1 MVLGVPAGVLIGL
14 ALLRSG
20 VFVVPG
26 VCDSPIALWT
36 GGIPFRSDVLGCLT
50 GMTALVPKP
59 VILRV
64 VRSIERVEQGLE
76 TSDRGFLRKV
86 VCCHVA
92 GRYRARFGREARRR
106 SLPVRRS
113 TGSALKWANLR
124 TTFPSPA
131 TGSEDTRTL
140 SDPGT
145 ALDGSDHVRPGT
157 VRTSPA
163 AVRTRSSTGLCTISK
178 VRDQVP
184 TPRSTEAHDPRVAS
198 RGKPRGVRPAT
209 LLRFTRRHLS
219 TDQVDGVQVVHRPS
233 RRVTA
238 GRVDVN
244 R

>member
-1 MVLGVPAGVLIGL
+1 
-14 ALLRSG
+14 
-20 VFVVPG
+20 
-26 VCDSPIALWT
+26 
-36 GGIPFRSDVLGCLT
+36 
-50 GMTALVPKP
+50 MTALVPKP

-145 ALDGSDHVRPGT
+145 ALDGSNHVRPGM
-157 VRTSPA
+157 VRTSGRSADPLFH
-163 AVRTRSSTGLCTISK
+163 RTVHDLKGQGSGSHAEIDRGARPPGRLARQAQGRAPRNPLAIH
-178 VRDQVP
+178 QE
-184 TPRSTEAHDPRVAS
+184 TPVDGPSGRRAS
-198 RGKPRGVRPAT
+198 RPPSIKAGYRRASRRQQIGVVWTASPGRYPSSRSLSSLERRFGPSPRLKRPAWCWNGC
-209 LLRFTRRHLS
+209 F
-219 TDQVDGVQVVHRPS
+219 PPPPP
-233 RRVTA
+233 
-238 GRVDVN
+238 
-244 R
+244 